1 MGVEFPEPAPSVLE
15 KPTKSDEDVI
25 KELDVEKKAKD
36 DKRDAEVASAA
47 QKAISASTVDE
58 VKKELECK
66 TCHTKDE
73 KWTVEMPPALY
84 NVELDIATENQ
95 VNFAMDQYR
104 AAHMF
109 WVIYGDNR
117 NLLDQRTRVN
127 SYDIGN

>member
-1 MGVEFPEPAPSVLE
+1 MGVEFPEPAPTVLE
-15 KPTKSDEDVI
+15 KPTKSDADVI

-36 DKRDAEVASAA
+36 EKRDAEVASAA

-58 VKKELECK
+58 VKKEMECK
-66 TCHTKDE
+66 TCHTADE

-109 WVIYGDNR
+109 
-117 NLLDQRTRVN
+117 
-127 SYDIGN
+127 